1 MISPRP
7 DLLVLDAS
15 HFHEVCKAINAMHN
29 TDPKK
34 NAFKQ
39 GLLQLSNNLLA
50 EDIYSMP
57 ATFINERLSLIGTFL
72 GWALAL
78 DNRNGYTLSKE
89 MRSLLDNLCA
99 KWIPDPDKYVFAV
112 TDGDY
117 SVMERYDPN
126 IELTL
131 ENVKN
136 LFGIV
141 FPHQLVIFCSP
152 KHLAGDFL
160 YSCVLYHEMGHFVD
174 AYYNISNQLF
184 NDVIDKI
191 KKKTLDVGYL
201 KQFFPF
207 PLLLLTKD
215 PKNFA
220 FCLKK
225 QIGEYVADLFGAQYV
240 GLNICNLLESVY
252 RSNYDLHDIAHPS
265 PNLREKMVSDFV
277 NGVTTNT
284 LLNEILAEFNNKTQ
298 NLRIRFNTPI
308 EAEKLKSGEP
318 LTLNNDDEL
327 HSIIHLG
334 WEVYFSKASTM
345 ESLMGVPSNSIDNY
359 SFYKKINEGIRT
371 SIENY
376 FPH

>member
-7 DLLVLDAS
+7 DLLALDAS
-15 HFHEVCKAINAMHN
+15 QFHEVCKAINVTHN

-39 GLLQLSNNLLA
+39 GLLQLSNSLLS
-50 EDIYSMP
+50 EDIYAMP
-57 ATFINERLSLIGTFL
+57 ATSINERLSLVGIFL

-99 KWIPDPDKYVFAV
+99 KWIPDPEKYVFAV
-112 TDGDY
+112 TDGDF
-117 SVMERYDPN
+117 SIMERYDPN

-141 FPHQLVIFCSP
+141 FPHKLVIFCSP

-174 AYYNISNQLF
+174 AYYNISNQIFDDL
-184 NDVIDKI
+184 NDKLT
-191 KKKTLDVGYL
+191 KGTLDLGYMN
-201 KQFFPF
+201 QFFPL
-207 PLLLLTKD
+207 PLLLMRD
-215 PKNFA
+215 PRKFR
-220 FCLKK
+220 FCLKN

-240 GLNICNLLESVY
+240 GKNICNLLESLC
-252 RSNYDLHDIAHPS
+252 RNHYDDIRDIDHPS
-265 PNLREKMVSDFV
+265 PNHREKMVCDFI
-277 NGVTTNT
+277 NGVTTNE
-284 LLNEILAEFNNKTQ
+284 LLNQILKEFSNKGHE
-298 NLRIRFNTPI
+298 LKVRYHGIAD
-308 EAEKLKSGEP
+308 EAKLKAGEP
-318 LTLNNDDEL
+318 LSINSDDEL
-327 HSIIHLG
+327 HSIINLG

-345 ESLMGVPSNSIDNY
+345 EALMGVPSNSIDNY
-359 SFYKKINEGIRT
+359 SFYNIINEGIKA